1 MWLWMIISVLLF
13 AAGSYI
19 LGTLDVNEDDKIGL
33 MGVAFFG
40 ALLWPLILAIVILGG
55 PFGGLYWLGQ
65 RKRKAKEAAKD
76 KR

>member
-19 LGTLDVNEDDKIGL
+19 LGTLDVNEDDEIGL
-33 MGVAFFG
+33 MGVVFFG

-55 PFGGLYWLGQ
+55 PFAGLYWLGQ
-65 RKRKAKEAAKD
+65 RKRKQKEKST
-76 KR
+76 KNK

>member
-1 MWLWMIISVLLF
+1 MWLWMIVSVLLF

-40 ALLWPLILAIVILGG
+40 ALLWPLILAIVIVVG
-55 PFGGLYWLGQ
+55 PFVGLFWLGQ
-65 RKRKAKEAAKD
+65 RKRKQKEESTKN
-76 KR
+76 K

>member
-13 AAGSYI
+13 AASSYI

-33 MGVAFFG
+33 MGVVFFG
-40 ALLWPLILAIVILGG
+40 ALLWPLILAIVILVG
-55 PFGGLYWLGQ
+55 PFVGLFWLGQ

>member
-1 MWLWMIISVLLF
+1 MWLWMIVSVLLF

-40 ALLWPLILAIVILGG
+40 ALLWPLILAIAIVVG
-55 PFGGLYWLGQ
+55 PFVGLFWLGQ
-65 RKRKAKEAAKD
+65 RKRMQKEKST
-76 KR
+76 KNK

>member
-40 ALLWPLILAIVILGG
+40 ALLWPLILAIAIVVG
-55 PFGGLYWLGQ
+55 PFVGLFWLGQ
-65 RKRKAKEAAKD
+65 RKRMQKEKST
-76 KR
+76 KNK